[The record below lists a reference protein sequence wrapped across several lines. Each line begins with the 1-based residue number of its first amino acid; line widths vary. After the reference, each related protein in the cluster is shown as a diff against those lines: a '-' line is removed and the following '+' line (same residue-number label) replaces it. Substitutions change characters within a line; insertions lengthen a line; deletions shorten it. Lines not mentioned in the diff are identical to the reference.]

1 MVTLRK
7 VIRRSLS
14 TVIANL
20 PLSLDTAIL
29 YASCLY
35 RRPQRSLTWNYSSKG
50 MLLNTASMALPSTPK
65 DPVRSHA
72 TPLVLLQLDPA
83 NYLPQQPR
91 HLTALSKGGLA
102 QYPRLKPRN
111 TLARVPRTNT
121 NSSTRSALG
130 GVKDSLSEL
139 TTLASAGSC
148 EGALTMCAI

>member
-29 YASCLY
+29 
-35 RRPQRSLTWNYSSKG
+35 SKG

-65 DPVRSHA
+65 DP
-72 TPLVLLQLDPA
+72 
-83 NYLPQQPR
+83 PR
-91 HLTALSKGGLA
+91 HLTALNKGGLA